1 MYTYR
6 IRGKRGPFKIILPD
20 SFCSFLTPPGMS
32 GSPPSFSDYLYFYSF
47 MNRKIHAHF
56 HWQPISI
63 VRYCSFSF
71 FREDYAETVI
81 VLFLIFRIGLFDNI
95 CPYCLPVCPPAR
107 RHFSDPLWGHFLFS
121 GITNQVC
128 RPFSRILRD
137 RKRHILLEVRTGN
150 NRRSLCKPPRT
161 EYASL
166 SLSHIFRIHLRTAWL
181 SFSLGKGSAREIPF
195 FLWKNNKEEQA
206 ARTFWRS
213 LNHAEP
219 WLSIGC
225 EIFCRQIVYFFC
237 RFKSFSCWLSSNC
250 VVYIKSTCFLYI
262 VDC

>member
-1 MYTYR
+1 MDILNGYFLKKKMTRQFGMYTYR

-81 VLFLIFRIGLFDNI
+81 VLFLIFRIGLFNNI

-150 NRRSLCKPPRT
+150 IAGLFASPQGRNTPPSVCHISSVSISVPHGFPSL
-161 EYASL
+161 
-166 SLSHIFRIHLRTAWL
+166 
-181 SFSLGKGSAREIPF
+181 
-195 FLWKNNKEEQA
+195 
-206 ARTFWRS
+206 
-213 LNHAEP
+213 
-219 WLSIGC
+219 
-225 EIFCRQIVYFFC
+225 
-237 RFKSFSCWLSSNC
+237 
-250 VVYIKSTCFLYI
+250 
-262 VDC
+262 

>member
-1 MYTYR
+1 MDGYFEWLFSKKKMTRFFWKYTSR
-6 IRGKRGPFKIILPD
+6 NRGKRGAFKIILPD

-81 VLFLIFRIGLFDNI
+81 VLFLIFRIGLFNNI

-150 NRRSLCKPPRT
+150 IAGLFASPQGRNTPPSVCHISSESISVPHGSPSL
-161 EYASL
+161 
-166 SLSHIFRIHLRTAWL
+166 
-181 SFSLGKGSAREIPF
+181 
-195 FLWKNNKEEQA
+195 
-206 ARTFWRS
+206 
-213 LNHAEP
+213 
-219 WLSIGC
+219 
-225 EIFCRQIVYFFC
+225 
-237 RFKSFSCWLSSNC
+237 
-250 VVYIKSTCFLYI
+250 
-262 VDC
+262 

>member
-1 MYTYR
+1 MTRQFGMYTYR

-121 GITNQVC
+121 GITDQVC

-150 NRRSLCKPPRT
+150 IAGLSASPQGRNTPPSVCHISSVSVS
-161 EYASL
+161 APHGFPSL
-166 SLSHIFRIHLRTAWL
+166 SREGLCPRNSI
-181 SFSLGKGSAREIPF
+181 FSLK
-195 FLWKNNKEEQA
+195 K
-206 ARTFWRS
+206 
-213 LNHAEP
+213 
-219 WLSIGC
+219 
-225 EIFCRQIVYFFC
+225 
-237 RFKSFSCWLSSNC
+237 
-250 VVYIKSTCFLYI
+250 
-262 VDC
+262 

>member
-1 MYTYR
+1 MDIYIEWILKKVTRQFRMYTYR
-6 IRGKRGPFKIILPD
+6 IRGKRGRFKIILPD

-150 NRRSLCKPPRT
+150 IAGLFASPQGRNTPPSVCHISSVSISAPHGFPSL
-161 EYASL
+161 
-166 SLSHIFRIHLRTAWL
+166 
-181 SFSLGKGSAREIPF
+181 
-195 FLWKNNKEEQA
+195 
-206 ARTFWRS
+206 
-213 LNHAEP
+213 
-219 WLSIGC
+219 
-225 EIFCRQIVYFFC
+225 
-237 RFKSFSCWLSSNC
+237 
-250 VVYIKSTCFLYI
+250 
-262 VDC
+262 

>member
-1 MYTYR
+1 MDGYFEWLFSLKKMTRQFGMYTYR

-150 NRRSLCKPPRT
+150 IAGLFASPQGRNTPPSVCHISSVSISAPHGFPSL
-161 EYASL
+161 
-166 SLSHIFRIHLRTAWL
+166 
-181 SFSLGKGSAREIPF
+181 
-195 FLWKNNKEEQA
+195 
-206 ARTFWRS
+206 
-213 LNHAEP
+213 
-219 WLSIGC
+219 
-225 EIFCRQIVYFFC
+225 
-237 RFKSFSCWLSSNC
+237 
-250 VVYIKSTCFLYI
+250 
-262 VDC
+262 

>member
-1 MYTYR
+1 MDGYFEWLFSLKKMTRQFGMYTYR

-95 CPYCLPVCPPAR
+95 CPYCLPVCPPTR
-107 RHFSDPLWGHFLFS
+107 RHFSDPL
-121 GITNQVC
+121 
-128 RPFSRILRD
+128 
-137 RKRHILLEVRTGN
+137 
-150 NRRSLCKPPRT
+150 
-161 EYASL
+161 
-166 SLSHIFRIHLRTAWL
+166 
-181 SFSLGKGSAREIPF
+181 
-195 FLWKNNKEEQA
+195 
-206 ARTFWRS
+206 
-213 LNHAEP
+213 
-219 WLSIGC
+219 
-225 EIFCRQIVYFFC
+225 
-237 RFKSFSCWLSSNC
+237 
-250 VVYIKSTCFLYI
+250 
-262 VDC
+262 